1 MTVPGIDDAGGKLG
15 GIERPGG
22 DVSQASSTRPNL
34 STSPLEEGALAT
46 SQPTQASNPLTLP
59 PGIAIQE
66 ALYATDRTQSDLARA
81 VGISQKHLSQIV
93 TGKTGFSAEVAL
105 KIEEALGLSA
115 LGLTAESLMQAQA
128 EWNVARARRRAQAG

>member
-66 ALYATDRTQSDLARA
+66 ALYEADRTQADLASA
-81 VGISQKHLSQIV
+81 MGISQKHLSQIV
-93 TGKTGFSAEVAL
+93 TGKTGFTAEIAL
-105 KIEEALGLSA
+105 KIELCLGLS
-115 LGLTAESLMQAQA
+115 AESLMQAQA
-128 EWNVARARRRAQAG
+128 TWNLARARRRAGA